1 MTILGTRAPE
11 HARDM
16 SDLRPGGPATDDLV
30 VQLRESAGR
39 MVPFSQPKILL
50 RAAASAPRAAD
61 TDARNWPP
69 TSAASQPSCRY
80 CAALPAVPESVPPSP
95 PRSPGASP

>member
-11 HARDM
+11 RARDM

-50 RAAASAPRAAD
+50 RAAASAIERLD
-61 TDARNWPP
+61 TDARNL
-69 TSAASQPSCRY
+69 AADVRRLTAELQVLR
-80 CAALPAVPESVPPSP
+80 
-95 PRSPGASP
+95 GASGSS